1 VLFKLQ
7 PCSETRADC
16 KFSGQGVFPL
26 EPELPFSGGSTLN
39 KAKLLCCNVV
49 VTQVYCRH
57 TLLRHRTAVSN
68 NERITKLWA
77 RKPRATGF
85 VPHRTKLTRSL
96 RCSEAQYL

>member
-26 EPELPFSGGSTLN
+26 EPELPLSGGSTLN

-68 NERITKLWA
+68 NEPITK
-77 RKPRATGF
+77 F
-85 VPHRTKLTRSL
+85 VGSQTASDRLRTTSDKTDWKLAVL
-96 RCSEAQYL
+96 